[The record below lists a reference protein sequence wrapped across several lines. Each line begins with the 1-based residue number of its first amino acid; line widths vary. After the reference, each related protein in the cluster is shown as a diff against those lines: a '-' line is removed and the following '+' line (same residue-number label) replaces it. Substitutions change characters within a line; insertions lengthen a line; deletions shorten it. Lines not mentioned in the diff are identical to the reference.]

1 MDVCQTSIISDA
13 VVKGRSTRA
22 IAAMREEL
30 DSPSPC
36 TEEIAAFDRFIDL
49 ASRDTYDAT
58 VFDMAPTGHALRLLE
73 MPIEWTRQIDI
84 KVSASVETA
93 AADDLARERFGRVID
108 MTRDPARSTFAFVM
122 YPEATP
128 IVEAERAIAELASL
142 GIPLG
147 LVVANMVLPKE
158 VCQTPFAMARRQM
171 QQGYLVEIERR
182 FAAPVL
188 EVPLLSTEITRL
200 DRVNELVKRLFVVPL
215 LVA

>member
-30 DSPSPC
+30 DSPC

-84 KVSASVETA
+84 KVSTSVETA

-171 QQGYLVEIERR
+171 QQGYLVEIERH
-182 FAAPVL
+182 FAAPVP

-200 DRVNELVKRLFVVPL
+200 DRVNGLVERLFVVPS